1 MGTPAATC
9 CAVKAIAG
17 GGVNMVSRGLSLAI
31 LASANVLLWLG
42 SHALPLWLL
51 VIFAFLVSAT
61 LLLLVSAKP
70 AEPANT
76 SSEPSPENAS
86 APHELDGQL
95 NLIEQVIQKWG
106 GNLQLVIAQSTQG
119 GNQVAQSLAD
129 IAGGL
134 HATIDS
140 SRSASGEAG
149 SDSLGG
155 LVDAARQ
162 RSQEIA
168 QVLAEIV
175 SHRQII
181 IDEVASLT
189 TFSAELRTMAEDV
202 GKISS
207 QTNLLALN
215 ASIEAARVGEFGRGF
230 AVVADEV
237 RKLSLLSAQTGL
249 RMTEKVE
256 IINAALERT
265 RSSTLEL
272 GAQDVQKGKS
282 ALQLLDASVQDFS
295 QAAGQLAT
303 INHDMQLHGKQVE
316 GDLNTSLIA
325 MQYQDRVCQILQ
337 HVGNDLQLMHGHV
350 QALRDAV
357 RQGQSLPVASP
368 AEWLRRLEST
378 YTTLEQAAL
387 HKGGSQQAV
396 AASNGDVDFF

>member
-1 MGTPAATC
+1 
-9 CAVKAIAG
+9 
-17 GGVNMVSRGLSLAI
+17 MVSRGWGLAI
-31 LASANVLLWLG
+31 LASANVLIWLG
-42 SHALPLWLL
+42 SNALPLWLL
-51 VIFAFLVSAT
+51 VLFSFLVSAT
-61 LLLLVSAKP
+61 LLWLVSTKP
-70 AEPANT
+70 AEPAHT
-76 SSEPSPENAS
+76 TPEHSQERAN

-95 NLIEQVIQKWG
+95 GLIEQVIQKWG

-134 HATIDS
+134 HAAIDSSRDS
-140 SRSASGEAG
+140 SRSATGEAG

-175 SHRQII
+175 SHRQVI

-295 QAAGQLAT
+295 QAAGQLAA

-357 RQGQSLPVASP
+357 RQGQSLPVISP